1 MKNELAVGDVV
12 TLVGAPVG
20 QLYEVVDILPPLSP
34 KRNPGIRRVLIR
46 EVDGPD
52 GAFGVGEDV
61 LTKAVED
68 LAGGPVL

>member
-1 MKNELAVGDVV
+1 MNKELMVYAIV
-12 TLVGAPVG
+12 TLRGAPDG
-20 QLYEVVDILPPLSP
+20 QLYEVVDIRPPLDRDQP
-34 KRNPGIRRVLIR
+34 TVRRVLIR

-68 LAGGPVL
+68 PTGAPVL

>member
-1 MKNELAVGDVV
+1 MKTELAVGD
-12 TLVGAPVG
+12 LVALRHAPDG
-20 QLYEVVDILPPLSP
+20 QMYEVVDIRPPLDRDQP
-34 KRNPGIRRVLIR
+34 TIRRVLIN

-52 GAFGVGEDV
+52 FPFGVGEDV